1 LKLPVEPDR
10 LRSSFP
16 SLTDEDL
23 EAYAAVTQRVLA
35 DPRSRGRA
43 MADVMAAAQRAA
55 ERETE
60 GAELTD
66 DERLALRYVRAVGKM
81 QG

>member
-1 LKLPVEPDR
+1 MKLPVEPDR

>member
-1 LKLPVEPDR
+1 MRLPVEPER
-10 LRSSFP
+10 LRSRFP
-16 SLTDEDL
+16 SLTDEDM
-23 EAYAAVTQRVLA
+23 EAYAAVTERVLA

-55 ERETE
+55 ERETG

>member
-55 ERETE
+55 EREKE

>member
-55 ERETE
+55 ERETG
-60 GAELTD
+60 GAELTE
-66 DERLALRYVRAVGKM
+66 DEGLALRYVRAVSKM